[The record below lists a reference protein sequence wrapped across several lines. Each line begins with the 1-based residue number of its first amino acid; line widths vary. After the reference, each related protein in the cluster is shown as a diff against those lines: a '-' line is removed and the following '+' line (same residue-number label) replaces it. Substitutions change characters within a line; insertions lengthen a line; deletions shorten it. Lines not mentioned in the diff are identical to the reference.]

1 MKEQIHQWLG
11 SFFEGGLPQTGV
23 SMYLVTL
30 IMFVLTIALGAF
42 MWWLTRTILL
52 AIIHS
57 FAYKTKTHWDDLLI
71 KNRFFAALA
80 NIVPLSVMHVFL
92 DITFYALPGF
102 ELFFLKVVDVLI
114 LLVALVSINRLLN
127 TMRDLVMEIERMKD
141 KPIHSY
147 FQVAKIIVSG
157 IFIFLMLSVL
167 TDKSPIFFLTSL
179 GAVSAILLLV
189 FKDTILGFV
198 GSIQLSAN
206 DMIRIGD
213 WVTMEKYGA
222 DGDVIEISLATV
234 KVQNFDKTITTI
246 PTYSFISDS
255 FKNWRGMQE
264 SDGRRIKRA
273 LYLKMDDVKFAS
285 TEMIESLK
293 QVKILKPFIEER
305 QAQIEAYNAENGFE
319 EQGSPLNGRR
329 QTNIGL
335 FRRYV
340 EYYLRNNPHINQEM
354 TLMVRQLQP
363 TSEGLPLEVYCFT
376 KTKEWVQ
383 YELVMGD
390 VFDHLISAVKYFD
403 LEIFEKPTGSD
414 FKKGI
419 GKI

>member
-1 MKEQIHQWLG
+1 MKNLIHDWFG
-11 SFFEGGLPQTGV
+11 SFFEGGLPESGG

-30 IMFVLTIALGAF
+30 IMFILTVALGAF

-57 FAYKTKTHWDDLLI
+57 FAHKTTTNWDDLLI

-102 ELFFLKVVDVLI
+102 EIFFLKVVDVLI
-114 LLVALVSINRLLN
+114 LLVALVSTNRLIN
-127 TMRDLVMEIERMKD
+127 TMRDLVIEIERMKD

-147 FQVAKIIVSG
+147 FQVVKIIVSG
-157 IFIFLMLSVL
+157 IFIFLMLSIL
-167 TDKSPIFFLTSL
+167 TDKSPLFFLTSL
-179 GAVSAILLLV
+179 GAVSAILILV

-222 DGDVIEISLATV
+222 DGDVVEISLATV

-264 SDGRRIKRA
+264 SDGRRIKRS
-273 LYLKMDDVKFAS
+273 LYLKMENMKFAS
-285 TEMIESLK
+285 PEMIDKLK

-305 QAQIEAYNAENGFE
+305 QAQIEAYNVENGFE

-335 FRRYV
+335 FRRYT
-340 EYYLRNNPHINQEM
+340 EYYLRNNPHINQNM

-363 TSEGLPLEVYCFT
+363 TSEGLPLEIYCFT
-376 KTKEWVQ
+376 KSKEWVQ
-383 YELVMGD
+383 YEMVMGD
-390 VFDHLISAVKYFD
+390 VFDHLISAVNYFE

-414 FKKGI
+414 FKLRSK
-419 GKI
+419 

>member
-1 MKEQIHQWLG
+1 MKELILDWLATFFDGTLPYKG
-11 SFFEGGLPQTGV
+11 SQML
-23 SMYLVTL
+23 LITL
-30 IMFVLTIALGAF
+30 IMFIVTVGLSIF

-57 FAYKTKTHWDDLLI
+57 FAHKTKTHWDDLLI

-80 NIVPLSVMHVFL
+80 NIVPLSFMHVFL
-92 DITFYALPGF
+92 NITFYALPGF
-102 ELFFLKVVDVLI
+102 ETFFLKVVDVLI
-114 LLVALVSINRLLN
+114 LLVALVSISRLFN
-127 TMRDLVMEIERMKD
+127 TMRDLVLEIERMRD

-147 FQVAKIIVSG
+147 FQVMKIVVSA

-179 GAVSAILLLV
+179 GAVSAVLLLV

-273 LYLKMDDVKFAS
+273 INLKMDRIKFAAP
-285 TEMIESLK
+285 EMIEGLK
-293 QVKILKPFIEER
+293 EIKILKPFIEER
-305 QAQIEAYNAENGFE
+305 QAQIDAYNAEHGFE
-319 EQGSPLNGRR
+319 SQGSPLNGRR
-329 QTNIGL
+329 QTNVGL

-354 TLMVRQLQP
+354 TLMVRQMSP
-363 TSEGLPLEVYCFT
+363 TSEGLPLEIYCFT

-383 YELVMGD
+383 YELIMGD
-390 VFDHLISAVKYFD
+390 VFDHLLSAVKHFD
-403 LEIFEKPTGSD
+403 LEVFEKPTGSD
-414 FKKGI
+414 FRLIAK
-419 GKI
+419 